1 MRKYIHERPAERES
15 GRMTGGRQKIS
26 RPTLRTPFP
35 GAHDR
40 APAVPPGRT
49 AGREGRVNLL
59 LPGVHERIM
68 AEAEET
74 RTPGY
79 LHLLRT
85 GELDERAERAHEML
99 RDCVVCPQE
108 CHVNRIEGEE
118 GFCRTG
124 LLPRVSSY
132 SPHFGE
138 EAPLV
143 GRYGSGT
150 IFFAG
155 CNMRCEFCQNY
166 TISQCGAGT
175 AIACEDLAEIML
187 RLQERR
193 CHNINLVS
201 PSHVVPQIL
210 RAVAIAAARGLTLPL
225 VYNSG
230 GYDAVETLKLLDG
243 VIDIYMPD
251 AKYGRDDVA
260 WELSH
265 AAGYTS
271 RMQAALKEMHRQVGD
286 LVVGADGV
294 AVRGMIIRHLVLP
307 GNLANTEVVM
317 KFIADEISRDAYV
330 NVMAQYHPAWRAAEG
345 GRSPVLA
352 ALQRPITAREYE
364 YALRCARES
373 GLSRGFP

>member
-1 MRKYIHERPAERES
+1 
-15 GRMTGGRQKIS
+15 
-26 RPTLRTPFP
+26 
-35 GAHDR
+35 
-40 APAVPPGRT
+40 
-49 AGREGRVNLL
+49 
-59 LPGVHERIM
+59 M
-68 AEAEET
+68 AEAQ
-74 RTPGY
+74 RSQRPGY
-79 LHLLRT
+79 LHLSGS
-85 GELDERAERAHEML
+85 GELEERARRAHEVL

-108 CHVNRIEGEE
+108 CRVNRIEGEL

-124 LLPRVSSY
+124 LLPMVSSY

-138 EAPLV
+138 ESPLV
-143 GRYGSGT
+143 GRNGSGT

-155 CNMRCEFCQNY
+155 CNMRCEFCQNFS
-166 TISQCGAGT
+166 ISQCGIGT
-175 AIACEDLAEIML
+175 AVSCEDLAGIML

-193 CHNINLVS
+193 CHNINFVS

-210 RAVAIAAARGLTLPL
+210 RAVAIAADRGLSLPL

-230 GYDAVETLKLLDG
+230 GYDSVETLRLLDG

-265 AAGYTS
+265 APGYTA
-271 RMQAALKEMHRQVGD
+271 RMQAALVEMHRQVGD
-286 LVVGADGV
+286 LVVDADGI

-307 GNLANTEVVM
+307 GNLANSEIVM
-317 KFIADEISRDAYV
+317 KFIAEEISRDSYV
-330 NVMAQYHPAWRAAEG
+330 NIMAQYHPAWRAAEG

-352 ALQRPITAREYE
+352 ALQRPITAREYA
-364 YALRCARES
+364 YAIECAREN